1 MMMMTMP
8 ARIESCADQAR
19 IRPPISDALA
29 PSATNTVEKPST
41 NSTAAI
47 ITARRDED
55 FVSSLATCSM
65 VAPVR

>member
-8 ARIESCADQAR
+8 ATIESCADQAR
-19 IRPPISDALA
+19 ISAPTSDALA

-41 NSTAAI
+41 NISAEI
-47 ITARRDED
+47 ITARRED
-55 FVSSLATCSM
+55 VAVSSLATCSM